1 MSYLTGVELK
11 PDTIQHI
18 HGREIEHQGK
28 VDQKI
33 KGYGIVSRFA
43 KIPGIHGALNRIA
56 RHDVAKD
63 LRIERLRKNKHVDY
77 LTGLQTKSFFNTTLN
92 QEIASVERDR
102 RTFPLELTEIDIDD
116 FGTFNKQYGNP
127 TGDEVLRMVGTTIN
141 GTLRASDSAFRI
153 GGEEI
158 ALISRK
164 THNPEKSGDKL
175 ISERH
180 LDAIRNA
187 RSENGHTVTVS
198 VGQTDYIREEGKKIF
213 EDRANTAL
221 IMAKRLGKNRVVVGE
236 VIEKEEVYT
245 DMSTGKRYH
254 ALKDTD
260 GKFLEPIEIN
270 NNG

>member
-1 MSYLTGVELK
+1 MSDVTGAELK

-18 HGREIEHQGK
+18 HDRKIEHQGK

-63 LRIERLRKNKHVDY
+63 LRIEKLRKNAHIDY
-77 LTGLQTKSFFNTTLN
+77 LTGLLTKSLFNTTLN

-102 RTFPLELTEIDIDD
+102 RMFPLELTEIDIDD
-116 FGTFNKQYGNP
+116 FGVFNKQYGNP
-127 TGDEVLRMVGTTIN
+127 TGDEVLRTVGETIN
-141 GTLRASDSAFRI
+141 GTLRASDLAFRL

-158 ALISRK
+158 AIISRK
-164 THNPEKSGDKL
+164 THNPEKSGNKL

-180 LDAIRNA
+180 HEAIRNTQ
-187 RSENGHTVTVS
+187 SENGHRVTVS
-198 VGQTDYIREEGKKIF
+198 VGQADYIRGEGRKTF

-221 IMAKRLGKNRVVVGE
+221 IIAKRLGKNRVVIGE
-236 VIEKEEVYT
+236 VIEGEEVYT